1 MFITLRDFVDL
12 AQESVY
18 DCFVYDIDKG
28 ERVFNGTIFEI
39 PEDLLDADFE
49 SWEIEGDKIG
59 LNVSL

>member
-1 MFITLRDFVDL
+1 MSITLRDFIDL
-12 AQESVY
+12 AQESVC

-28 ERVFNGTIFEI
+28 EIVFNGTIFEI

-49 SWEIEGDKIG
+49 SWEIAGDKIG